1 MYYLWYIVKS
11 AFIDFWRYEIME
23 FWRFIFSS
31 FWVWLGFVILVSM
44 VGGGVIE
51 LVKACKRNRKV
62 SGYRVGHPSMKEDAK
77 RENMPIAVPPII

>member
-11 AFIDFWRYEIME
+11 AFIDFWRYEVME

-44 VGGGVIE
+44 VGGGIIE
-51 LVKACKRNRKV
+51 LVKTCNTVFTKYGFFSFPFRPFHDACGGR
-62 SGYRVGHPSMKEDAK
+62 A
-77 RENMPIAVPPII
+77 A